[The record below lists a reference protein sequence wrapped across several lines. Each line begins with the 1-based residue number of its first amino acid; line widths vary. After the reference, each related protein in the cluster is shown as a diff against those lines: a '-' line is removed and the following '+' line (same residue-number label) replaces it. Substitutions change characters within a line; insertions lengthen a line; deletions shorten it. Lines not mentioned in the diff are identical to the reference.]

1 MVEALQAD
9 AAQELL
15 ADGMHPGRAVHRA
28 EAPDTA
34 RLGHPG
40 DGWAERAVVVADQI
54 GRMLP
59 ERRDFAQVLSDPGSG
74 GMACDGSMDHPSR
87 GQFHNDEGRELADE
101 EIGDRQ
107 KVAGPVGGSV
117 GAREGASGQT

>member
-1 MVEALQAD
+1 VVEALQAD

-59 ERRDFAQVLSDPGSG
+59 ERRGFAQVLSDPGSG
-74 GMACDGSMDHPSR
+74 GMACDGYMDHPSR